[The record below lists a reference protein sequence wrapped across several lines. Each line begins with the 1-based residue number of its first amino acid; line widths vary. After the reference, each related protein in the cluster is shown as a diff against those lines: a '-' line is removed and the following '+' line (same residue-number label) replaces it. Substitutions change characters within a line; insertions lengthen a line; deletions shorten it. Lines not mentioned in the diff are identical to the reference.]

1 VNSVS
6 SPAYVER
13 DRAGE
18 PEESAWWLASGQWFL
33 VVFLVVQFNMLTSVV
48 TLPTSV
54 AFLLLPL
61 LGVLVLLG
69 SPKEAVRDAPVS
81 LLAYALLMWLS
92 ISILWSTNQTLT
104 NFTVR
109 TNVVGYAVVL
119 LVVAVLPT
127 ERVIAGLL
135 AFARACLMISVAI
148 LLTDSATRA
157 SFEVSTQSYILGWQA
172 GFIHKNSMGM
182 AFVLLVA
189 VLLVFDRPGWLRR
202 ITLIGSVVL
211 VFGSRSATAY
221 GGLLAVVTT
230 YWWFRRLQRQSVPG
244 ARSAYVL
251 GTLLLTLTGVVF
263 GIIFAP
269 TVLGLFGKDLTFT
282 NRTDIWSVSWNYMRA
297 RPWLGYGLG
306 ALWFQPTTEPTYGM
320 DRAIGFE
327 AAHAHNGALDLALQ
341 VGIIGVALYI
351 AIFVNVVRRALS
363 YLFRFPDYATWAL
376 MVCAGTLVMSVP
388 ENNMFGPDLAYLL
401 IMYIVLLK
409 LPLQHRDVVDPED
422 EDFDLSTLSSPSA

>member
-1 VNSVS
+1 MSSVS
-6 SPAYVER
+6 SPTYAER
-13 DRAGE
+13 DRASE
-18 PEESAWWLASGQWFL
+18 PEERDLWLASGQWFL

-48 TLPTSV
+48 DLPTSV
-54 AFLLLPL
+54 AFLLIPL
-61 LGVLVLLG
+61 FGILVLLG
-69 SPKEAVRDAPVS
+69 SPKESIREAPVS
-81 LLAYALLMWLS
+81 LLAFALLMWLS
-92 ISILWSTNQTLT
+92 ISILWSTDQKLT

-109 TNVVGYAVVL
+109 TNVVGYVVVL

-127 ERVIAGLL
+127 ERVIAALL
-135 AFARACLMISVAI
+135 AFARVCLVVSVGI
-148 LLTDSATRA
+148 LVTDPATRA
-157 SFEVSTQSYILGWQA
+157 TFEVSTQSYILGWQA

-202 ITLIGSVVL
+202 LTLIGSVGL

-221 GGLLAVVTT
+221 GGLLVVVTT
-230 YWWFRRLQRQSVPG
+230 YLWFRRLQRQSVPG

-251 GTLLLTLTGVVF
+251 GTLLLTLIGVVF
-263 GIIFAP
+263 GILFAP

-282 NRTDIWSVSWNYMRA
+282 NRTDIWSVSWDYLRA

-306 ALWFQPTTEPTYGM
+306 ALWFQPTTEPTYSM
-320 DRAIGFE
+320 DRAIGFD
-327 AAHAHNGALDLALQ
+327 AAHAHNGPLDLALQ
-341 VGIIGVALYI
+341 VGLIGVALYV
-351 AIFVNVVRRALS
+351 AVFVNVVRRGMS

-376 MVCAGTLVMSVP
+376 MVCAATLVMSVP

-409 LPLQHRDVVDPED
+409 LPLQHRDDPNPDD